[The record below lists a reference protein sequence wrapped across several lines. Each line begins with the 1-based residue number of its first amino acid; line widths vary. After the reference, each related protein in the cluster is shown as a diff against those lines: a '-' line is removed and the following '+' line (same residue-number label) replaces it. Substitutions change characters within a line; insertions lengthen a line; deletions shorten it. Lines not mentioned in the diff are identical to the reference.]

1 MNFLQF
7 RQVLH
12 PFEVFSVRDVG
23 KLFPNFDAR
32 RLFEWQRKG
41 YIHKLTNKWYF
52 FSDLPVSEMFLYRIS
67 NCLCRPSYIS
77 LESAFSYYN
86 LIPEGVY
93 SQQAVTTRKT
103 ISYQTP
109 VGTFDYRSIKS
120 TIFFGYQIIRD
131 NESPL
136 LMAEIEKAL
145 LDYLYLSANV
155 KTETDLEALRFDY
168 PNLRDAM
175 DWKKLEKYAMVFGS
189 KTLNNK
195 INKLKTLVQN
205 ANLA

>member
-7 RQVLH
+7 RQALL
-12 PFEVFSVRDVG
+12 PFEVFSTRDAG
-23 KLFPNFDAR
+23 KLFPNLDAR

-41 YIHKLTNKWYF
+41 YIHKLINKWYL
-52 FSDLPVSEMFLYRIS
+52 FSEVPVNEMLLYRIS

-93 SQQAVTTRKT
+93 SQQAITTRKT
-103 ISYQTP
+103 ISYRTP
-109 VGTFDYRSIKS
+109 VGTFNYRSIKS
-120 TIFFGYQIIRD
+120 TLFFGYQVIRD
-131 NESPL
+131 NESPV
-136 LMAEIEKAL
+136 LMAGIEKAL

-168 PNLRDAM
+168 PNLRDTM
-175 DWKKLEKYAMVFGS
+175 DWKKLEKYALVFES

-195 INKLKTLVQN
+195 ISKLKKLLQY
-205 ANLA
+205 ANPA